1 MQFHLSVL
9 GAERDDEEH
18 PLPRSVAPITLC
30 FLPSW
35 FSIFNHG
42 FHSLSSLVSP
52 EDFLKEEAFNS
63 HKVTFITD
71 PSQVVLVVKN
81 LPASAGDKRDS
92 GLIPGLGR
100 SPRGGYGDLL
110 QYSCLGNPMD
120 RGAAKSWT
128 RLKQLSTHTNC
139 ENTEKV
145 ISKGELEVLASHLP
159 VSFPVETQDQGRD
172 DELQGFSLR
181 NKEKWYQFTG
191 AHVFLAFSS

>member
-1 MQFHLSVL
+1 M
-9 GAERDDEEH
+9 
-18 PLPRSVAPITLC
+18 
-30 FLPSW
+30 
-35 FSIFNHG
+35 
-42 FHSLSSLVSP
+42 
-52 EDFLKEEAFNS
+52 
-63 HKVTFITD
+63 
-71 PSQVVLVVKN
+71 VKN
-81 LPASAGDKRDS
+81 LPASAGDKRDD
-92 GLIPGLGR
+92 GFIRELGR
-100 SPRGGYGDLL
+100 SSAGGPGNPF
-110 QYSCLGNPMD
+110 QYSCLKNPMD